1 MNPVRPYVKSF
12 RVFILCSVGVLLLLF
27 WNSLDP
33 RIVMFAND
41 GPLGAQ
47 NQRAIALPQ
56 AFQGVWYD
64 LNYTGMNGGSFSP
77 TITSTLLWLLG
88 PLYFAKFYV
97 PLVCLFL
104 GLCAWLF
111 FRQLGLHPLA
121 CILGALAAMLN
132 SNFLSTA
139 AWGVGPQVLCFGLN
153 FLALTAAI
161 SRSPRWRWTRFV
173 LAGFAVGMGLMEG
186 ADIGAL
192 FSLLVAAFL
201 VFQAVVV
208 EEAPLSKKIARGIMQ
223 VSLVAVCAAFIATH
237 ALTTLI
243 GIEIK
248 GVVGTAQDT
257 RTRLEH
263 WDWATQ
269 WSLPKR
275 EALGLIIPGLFG
287 NRMDTPKDMGMFQDH
302 FVGGN
307 YWGAMG
313 RDPAWDRYF
322 KSDKQGPPPDPNVHF
337 MRFTGGGDYAGVLV
351 VLVALWAACQSFRKD
366 SAFTTTQRKP
376 LWFWAG
382 VVGVALLLAFGRYA
396 PFYRILYALPY
407 FSTIRNPAKF
417 LHILSFA
424 IVILFAYG
432 IHGFSR
438 RYLESAPAKATGPG
452 SRSNTWWAR
461 AGAFERRWVIGCGV
475 AIAVI
480 LVGWWIYAAS
490 RHSLE
495 EYLQT
500 VGFDDTL
507 ARKIAGFSI
516 HQVGWFVLVLAASVS
531 LVTMI
536 LSGLLAGRRAKWAAI
551 LLGLVLVADLGRA
564 DLPWIVYW
572 NYKEKYASNPV
583 VDFLRKKPFENRVA
597 ILPFQAPPELSLLDS
612 IYRIEWTQHL
622 FLYYNIQSLD
632 IIQMPRVPQDVAAF
646 ESALQFRGTPESL
659 HLLTRR
665 WALTNT
671 RYLLGPTGYLDPL
684 NEQIDPALHRFR
696 IVTTFDIVP
705 KPGAPNPPTRLE
717 ELTASTSAGGAYALF
732 EFTGALPRAKLFS
745 NWQTPAD
752 DPNAL
757 RTLNKTSL
765 SSNNLALLNQVGT
778 NDFLTLEE
786 LAAPAFDPAQRV
798 LLASPVPSPTKH
810 PASDGNAG
818 TVEFSSYAP
827 KDIKLH
833 AVANAPSIL
842 MLADKYDPNWQV
854 WVDGRRA
861 ELLRCDFIMR
871 GVYLQPGTHNV
882 EFLFKPDTAPMYVSL
897 AAIVIGLLLLGFV
910 IFSREQAA
918 PAPVQPGTPAG
929 HKAPAKPARTA
940 SR

>member
-1 MNPVRPYVKSF
+1 MKPIPPYVKSF
-12 RVFILCSVGVLLLLF
+12 RVFILCSVCVLLLLF
-27 WNSLDP
+27 WNSFDP
-33 RIVMFAND
+33 RFVIFSND

-47 NQRAIALPQ
+47 NQHSFALPG
-56 AFQGVWYD
+56 AFQGVWND
-64 LNYTGMNGGSFSP
+64 LNYTGMNGGGFSP
-77 TITSTLLWLLG
+77 TMTSTLVWLLG
-88 PLYFAKFYV
+88 PLGFSKFYA
-97 PLVCLFL
+97 PLVSLIL

-121 CILGALAAMLN
+121 CVLGGLATILN
-132 SNFLSTA
+132 SDFLSTA
-139 AWGVGPQVLCFGLN
+139 AWGVGPQVLCFGFN

-161 SRSPRWRWTRFV
+161 TRSSRWRWTRFV

-192 FSLLVAAFL
+192 FSLLFAAF
-201 VFQAVVV
+201 VIFQALV
-208 EEAPLSKKIARGIMQ
+208 EDSPLSKKIARGVMQ
-223 VSLVAVCAAFIATH
+223 VSLVAICAAFIAACT
-237 ALTTLI
+237 LTTLI

-248 GVVGTAQDT
+248 GVVGTAQDE
-257 RTRLEH
+257 RTRQEH

-269 WSLPKR
+269 WSLPKQ
-275 EALGLIIPGLFG
+275 EVLGLIVPGLFG
-287 NRMDTPKDMGMFQDH
+287 YRMDTPKDIRMFADT
-302 FVGGN
+302 FDGGN

-313 RDPAWDRYF
+313 RDPAWNHYLEGG
-322 KSDKQGPPPDPNVHF
+322 KQGSPPDPNSHF
-337 MRFTGGGDYAGVLV
+337 LRFTGGGGYAGVLV
-351 VLVALWAACQSFRKD
+351 VLVALWAVCQSFRKD
-366 SAFTTTQRKP
+366 SPFSTAQRKL
-376 LWFWAG
+376 LWFWSA
-382 VVGVALLLAFGRYA
+382 VVVVALLLALGRYA

-407 FSTIRNPAKF
+407 FSTIRNPVKF
-417 LHILSFA
+417 VHMFNFA
-424 IVILFAYG
+424 TVILFAFG
-432 IHGFSR
+432 LHGLSR
-438 RYLESAPAKATGPG
+438 RYLESAPAKATGPA
-452 SRSNTWWAR
+452 SRSNGWWAT

-475 AIAVI
+475 AIAAS
-480 LVGWWIYAAS
+480 LVGWWIYATS
-490 RHSLE
+490 RHSFDQ
-495 EYLQT
+495 YLQT

-507 ARKIAGFSI
+507 ARRIAGFSI
-516 HQVGWFVLVLAASVS
+516 HQVGWFVLVLAASAS

-536 LSGLLAGRRAKWAAI
+536 LSGFLAGRRAKWAAL
-551 LLGLVLVADLGRA
+551 LLGVVLVADLGRA

-583 VDFLRKKPFENRVA
+583 VDFLREKPFEHRVA
-597 ILPFQAPPELSLLDS
+597 ILPFQAPPELSLFES
-612 IYRIEWTQHL
+612 VYRIEWTQHL

-632 IIQMPRVPQDVAAF
+632 IIQMSRVPQDVAAF

-684 NEQIDPALHRFR
+684 NEQIDPVLHRFR
-696 IVTTFDIVP
+696 IVTAFDIVP

-717 ELTASTSAGGAYALF
+717 ELTAKPSPGGAYALF

-757 RTLNKTSL
+757 RTLNRIPL
-765 SSNNLALLNQVGT
+765 SPDNLVLLNQVGT

-798 LLASPVPSPTKH
+798 LLASPVPSPTNH

-833 AVANAPSIL
+833 AVAKAPSIL

-882 EFLFKPDTAPMYVSL
+882 EFLFKQDTAPMFVSL
-897 AAIVIGLLLLGFV
+897 ASIVIGLLLLGFV

-918 PAPVQPGTPAG
+918 PDPVQPGTPAG
-929 HKAPAKPARTA
+929 QKAPAKPARTA

>member
-1 MNPVRPYVKSF
+1 VVLFF
-12 RVFILCSVGVLLLLF
+12 R
-27 WNSLDP
+27 SLDP
-33 RIVMFAND
+33 AFVLASND
-41 GPLGAQ
+41 GPLGAASVP
-47 NQRAIALPQ
+47 AIQPPNS
-56 AFQGVWYD
+56 FFGVWMD
-64 LNYTGMNGGSFSP
+64 LNWLGNNGGSWLADISGLCF
-77 TITSTLLWLLG
+77 WLLR
-88 PLYFAKFYV
+88 PLCFSKFYAA
-97 PLVCLFL
+97 LAIWGL
-104 GLCAWLF
+104 GLSAWF
-111 FRQLGLHPLA
+111 FLRSLKLSPIACFCGGIAAALNSSFFSAACWGVIPQLNTFTMTFL
-121 CILGALAAMLN
+121 ALAA
-132 SNFLSTA
+132 LSDSSA
-139 AWGVGPQVLCFGLN
+139 SGLRPW
-153 FLALTAAI
+153 LK
-161 SRSPRWRWTRFV
+161 V
-173 LAGFAVGMGLMEG
+173 CLAGFAVGIGVMEG

-192 FSLLVAAFL
+192 FSLLIASYIA
-201 VFQAVVV
+201 FQALTDGGP
-208 EEAPLSKKIARGIMQ
+208 AKKRWVRGAGRAA
-223 VSLVAVCAAFIATH
+223 LVAICAAFVAMQ
-237 ALTTLI
+237 ALTVLI
-243 GIEIK
+243 GLEIK
-248 GVVGTAQDT
+248 GVVGTAQDSKT
-257 RTRLEH
+257 REEH

-269 WSLPKR
+269 WSLPKQ
-275 EALGLIIPGLFG
+275 EVLGLIVPGLFG
-287 NRMDTPKDMGMFQDH
+287 YRMDTPKDIGMFADK
-302 FVGGN
+302 FDGGN

-313 RDPAWDRYF
+313 RDPAWNHYIEGG
-322 KSDKQGPPPDPNVHF
+322 KQGPPPDPSVHF
-337 MRFTGGGDYAGVLV
+337 MRFTGGGPYSGVLV
-351 VLVALWAACQSFRKD
+351 VLVALWAAIQSACQNSVF
-366 SAFTTTQRKP
+366 SLNQRKL
-376 LWFWAG
+376 LWFWAA
-382 VVGVALLLAFGRYA
+382 VVVVALLLALGRYA

-424 IVILFAYG
+424 TVILFAYG

-438 RYLESAPAKATGPG
+438 RYLESAPAKVTGPG
-452 SRSNTWWAR
+452 SRSNTWWAM

-475 AIAVI
+475 AIAVS
-480 LVGWWIYAAS
+480 LGGWWIYAAS

-500 VGFDDTL
+500 VGFGDTL

-531 LVTMI
+531 VVTMI

-583 VDFLRKKPFENRVA
+583 VDFLRKKPFEHRVA

-717 ELTASTSAGGAYALF
+717 ELTASTSASGAYALF
-732 EFTGALPRAKLFS
+732 EFTGALPRAILFA

-810 PASDGNAG
+810 PASDGNAE

-918 PAPVQPGTPAG
+918 PAPIQPGAPAG